1 MILFWKA
8 EALGALAFVHLAKG
22 ELSEVEAIIQRID
35 NSGQKPAAYFYT
47 THVALAECEFWL
59 KKQNNE
65 RLFQV
70 TDLFFQKLDQG
81 DNSIFIPYA
90 HYYRAEALRQ
100 MGMQEQAGEAFDLA
114 VHISRNTSQR
124 QVLWKTLAAQA
135 SFQLGLGNQ
144 EAARESAREAWGVIQ
159 YIAEHTGAVDL
170 RHSFLNLLV
179 VKEVAG
185 LVLRA
190 DQRPLNPET
199 GTMHPD

>member
-1 MILFWKA
+1 
-8 EALGALAFVHLAKG
+8 
-22 ELSEVEAIIQRID
+22 
-35 NSGQKPAAYFYT
+35 
-47 THVALAECEFWL
+47 
-59 KKQNNE
+59 
-65 RLFQV
+65 
-70 TDLFFQKLDQG
+70 
-81 DNSIFIPYA
+81 
-90 HYYRAEALRQ
+90 

-135 SFQLGLGNQ
+135 SFQLGLGNL